1 VYVGD
6 VLAGIGAP
14 VDTNLVSSD
23 SDSSI
28 LVWCS
33 PKKMD
38 PATTSVSSPR
48 NGDETEL
55 EQLSS
60 DLQALKRLYGLLHKG
75 PANEDLDEA
84 SRALLMKML
93 DDATQQTLLKQAKE
107 NHFFLLQRETE
118 KLRGD
123 IDEECAEVFKFNYL
137 YHEFE

>member
-1 VYVGD
+1 
-6 VLAGIGAP
+6 

-38 PATTSVSSPR
+38 PAMTSVSSPC

-93 DDATQQTLLKQAKE
+93 DDATQQTLLKQAKVIYF
-107 NHFFLLQRETE
+107 H
-118 KLRGD
+118 
-123 IDEECAEVFKFNYL
+123 ASM
-137 YHEFE
+137 